1 MAKKAKKE
9 TKTESKNTEA
19 VQNADATAVSET
31 VTAVEQNSAD
41 TPEAVQ
47 DTEPAAEVAAES
59 ESAAEAVS
67 GAENNGAAEAAPAA
81 ETASASGTVQT
92 ADTAAEDKKSKTKKE
107 KKEKPAKEKPAKEKP
122 VKEKPVKEKPV
133 KDEKAEKAEA
143 PKEKRGL
150 GFHYHNYLER
160 LQLNGRTL
168 AWTVLFIVCLMGAAS
183 VGVFFWMVKSPEE
196 VLVDN
201 YIGLN
206 LEDALLKM
214 QVKELYPKIQLRYS
228 DLQNNKGT
236 VLEQD
241 PPSGTISKAGRRITL
256 TVSRGIVVDRVGN
269 YIGQK
274 VDDVRLALQTLF
286 SGSTP
291 LIRMPDKLMYVSDES
306 EPGTILEQDPPAD
319 TLLSSPVEL
328 SLIVSSGPG
337 DETTKVPWLV
347 GYSLNDA
354 LLMMSR
360 YKVIYTFTRRL
371 PRASEKAG
379 TIVSQTSPGN
389 GEEVNVYSHAQAVI
403 ALPDEVVDGTV
414 YGIYETTLPAYPY
427 ALSVRLD
434 VIPPEGD
441 SYSLVTLRHTGGL
454 LTIPYAVPQFS
465 ELVLYVQDSE
475 VGRTMAQ

>member
-1 MAKKAKKE
+1 MAKKTKKE
-9 TKTESKNTEA
+9 TKNEDRSRSAEVVRPVDTA
-19 VQNADATAVSET
+19 VPGPVTDAAQNAGTEQET
-31 VTAVEQNSAD
+31 VKTE
-41 TPEAVQ
+41 
-47 DTEPAAEVAAES
+47 EPAAEEKSAAES
-59 ESAAEAVS
+59 ESSAAAE
-67 GAENNGAAEAAPAA
+67 
-81 ETASASGTVQT
+81 SAGTG
-92 ADTAAEDKKSKTKKE
+92 DKKVRKPR
-107 KKEKPAKEKPAKEKP
+107 KEKPAK
-122 VKEKPVKEKPV
+122 
-133 KDEKAEKAEA
+133 AET
-143 PKEKRGL
+143 PKEKKGL

-160 LQLNGRTL
+160 LQLSGRTL

-201 YIGLN
+201 YVGLS
-206 LEDALLKM
+206 LEEALLKM

-228 DLQNNKGT
+228 DLLNNKGT

-256 TVSRGIVVDRVGN
+256 TVSRGIVVDRVGS

-291 LIRMPDKLMYVSDES
+291 LIRMPDKLMYVADES

-328 SLIVSSGPG
+328 SLVVSSGPG

-371 PRASEKAG
+371 PRGSEKAG

-389 GEEVNVYSHAQAVI
+389 GEEVSVYSNAQAVI
-403 ALPDEVVDGTV
+403 ALPDEVVNGTV

-475 VGRTMAQ
+475 IGRTMAQ

>member
-19 VQNADATAVSET
+19 VQNADAAAVSET

-41 TPEAVQ
+41 APETVQ
-47 DTEPAAEVAAES
+47 SAEPAAEPV
-59 ESAAEAVS
+59 
-67 GAENNGAAEAAPAA
+67 AEAAPAA
-81 ETASASGTVQT
+81 ENKDAAAETAPVAETAPASDTVQS

-107 KKEKPAKEKPAKEKP
+107 KKEKPAKEKP
-122 VKEKPVKEKPV
+122 VKN
-133 KDEKAEKAEA
+133 EKAEKSEA

-201 YIGLN
+201 YVGLN